1 MIRKLGRLRLR
12 GWYRLGDAR
21 AMSEANY
28 PGVYVLGH
36 FKRLP
41 KTVNPV
47 SRQVFYIGETC
58 GQTLIKRWRQ
68 FNQSAFRNRAAH
80 SGGSTY
86 YKQFGVRR
94 QKDVAVAFYV
104 PDHEKPLA
112 TQVIRYVERRW
123 LLRYFFKNRASPLCN
138 RK

>member
-1 MIRKLGRLRLR
+1 
-12 GWYRLGDAR
+12 
-21 AMSEANY
+21 MSEAKS

-41 KTVNPV
+41 KTVNPA
-47 SRQVFYIGETC
+47 SRQIFYIGETC
-58 GQTLIKRWRQ
+58 GQTLAKRWRQ
-68 FNQSAFRNRAAH
+68 FSHSAFRNRAAH

-86 YKQFGVRR
+86 NKQFGVRR
-94 QKDVAVAFYV
+94 KKDVAVAFYV

-123 LLRYFFKNRASPLCN
+123 LLRYFVKNGSSPLCN

>member
-1 MIRKLGRLRLR
+1 MKKLGGLRLR
-12 GWYRLGDAR
+12 GWYRLDNAL
-21 AMSEANY
+21 AMSEASA

-41 KTVNPV
+41 KTVNPA

-58 GQTLIKRWRQ
+58 GQTLVKRWRQ
-68 FNQSAFRNRAAH
+68 FNKSAFRNKAAH

-86 YKQFGVRR
+86 RKQFGVRR
-94 QKDVAVAFYV
+94 QKEVSVAFYL
-104 PDHEKPLA
+104 PTHQSSLA

-123 LLRYFFKNRASPLCN
+123 LLEYWFRNRKPPTCN